1 MRLAYTQQP
10 GYIRRFMVHRTPFI
24 HIEQMEKQTHFW
36 RVLALD
42 YSASMIHVPNRI
54 LLAYPKPTWAPFMV
68 SSWNLPSPPTPNV
81 VHTFQKKKT
90 PLLSSLQNKQ
100 QKISIHPKTFFEHK
114 TQTQT
119 KIKAKKHLKKHL
131 KTTYYVWKVPKKQ
144 LSKKQKKETSSTYI
158 NH

>member
-1 MRLAYTQQP
+1 MCLAYTQQP

-54 LLAYPKPTWAPFMV
+54 LLAYPKPTWALFMV

-81 VHTFQKKKT
+81 VRTFQKKKH
-90 PLLSSLQNKQ
+90 LSSPLSKINNRRFLYTQKLFLNTKPKPKQNSKQ
-100 QKISIHPKTFFEHK
+100 KTIKK
-114 TQTQT
+114 TQNNLLC
-119 KIKAKKHLKKHL
+119 LKSSQ
-131 KTTYYVWKVPKKQ
+131 KTT
-144 LSKKQKKETSSTYI
+144 SKKQK
-158 NH
+158 NLPLF